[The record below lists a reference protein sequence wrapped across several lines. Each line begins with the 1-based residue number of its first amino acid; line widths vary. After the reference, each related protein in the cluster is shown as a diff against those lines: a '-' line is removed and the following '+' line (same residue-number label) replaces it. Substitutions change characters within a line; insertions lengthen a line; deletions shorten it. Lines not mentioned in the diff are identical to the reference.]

1 MSYPSHGFEKLY
13 RNSID
18 NVSKLTLLYSIILTF
33 FLQVANFLNKKHGEK
48 YHIINTSER
57 ATYDA

>member
-33 FLQVANFLNKKHGEK
+33 FLQVANFLNSKHGEK

>member
-33 FLQVANFLNKKHGEK
+33 FLQVANFLNQKHGEK

>member
-33 FLQVANFLNKKHGEK
+33 FLQVANFLNSKHGKK